1 MYWKLFLKLKFTSRF
16 KGSYI
21 QWMTELWKLEFG
33 RPWVRISANNLE
45 GNGQSHARL
54 IDFTLLARLLNIR
67 SFVCLMLSCNV
78 QKNVSLADQKIKSM
92 GIVETLFIFQFFSML
107 GFEKK
112 NSFRSHLYLIKSKK
126 VPKKWICWIFKNGSC
141 ESRFCFSCERL
152 TKQT

>member
-78 QKNVSLADQKIKSM
+78 QKNVSLADQKKEH
-92 GIVETLFIFQFFSML
+92 GNCWNFIYFSIFFNAWFWKKKFFSL
-107 GFEKK
+107 SPISYKIEKSAK
-112 NSFRSHLYLIKSKK
+112 EMDLLNF
-126 VPKKWICWIFKNGSC
+126 
-141 ESRFCFSCERL
+141 
-152 TKQT
+152 